1 MEEEGYYKA
10 HSNPGLWQQKW
21 RPCLIANNFG
31 IEYVGIENFNHLL
44 RLLKKYHQIQTN
56 MAGNKIAG
64 INVQWDFLG
73 RRVCIDMQTYI
84 VNLLLTL
91 NWPKPRKPQLSPFIA
106 THFAYGKKT
115 QLTPDEDRSAL
126 LSPERLLCVQKI
138 VGSLLY
144 YTRAMDNKLLVAINA
159 IASRQSKATVHTE
172 QLVHT
177 LLDYVATYPNDSIIY

>member
-91 NWPKPRKPQLSPFIA
+91 NWPKPRKPQLSPFIV
-106 THFAYGKKT
+106 TPIAYDKKT
-115 QLTPDEDRSAL
+115 QLTPDEDTSAL
-126 LSPERLLCVQKI
+126 LSHKRLLRVQKI
-138 VGSLLY
+138 IGSLLY
-144 YTRAMDNKLLVAINA
+144 YARTLDTSCLLRSMPLPRTKL
-159 IASRQSKATVHTE
+159 K
-172 QLVHT
+172 QLCT
-177 LLDYVATYPNDSIIY
+177 WNS